1 MKTNT
6 KYIASAIALSGVM
19 AVSTFGAAF
28 AETVPVK
35 FTTEATSVDVTI
47 SDSIDIHAPAGSN
60 VADSVSD
67 LSVKNNLTAAPIYVK
82 GMVVSAHSGS
92 GYTIQNYTNAAT
104 FAGYG
109 ADSKNFG
116 IALNEKGGT
125 ALGSVVDLK
134 TGYTGSD
141 TVAASQ
147 TLTYGFESLVSVSS
161 GAVSGVQI
169 GDCVV
174 TISLNND

>member
-1 MKTNT
+1 
-6 KYIASAIALSGVM
+6 
-19 AVSTFGAAF
+19 
-28 AETVPVK
+28 
-35 FTTEATSVDVTI
+35 
-47 SDSIDIHAPAGSN
+47 
-60 VADSVSD
+60 
-67 LSVKNNLTAAPIYVK
+67 
-82 GMVVSAHSGS
+82 MVVSAHSGS

>member
-1 MKTNT
+1 MKSNT
-6 KYIASAIALSGVM
+6 KYLASAIALSGVM

-35 FTTEATSVDVTI
+35 FTTEATSINVTI
-47 SDSIDIHAPAGSN
+47 SDSIDIHAPAGAN

-67 LSVKNNLTAAPIYVK
+67 LTVQNNLTAAPVYVK
-82 GMVVSAHSGS
+82 GMTVNAHAGS
-92 GYTIQNYTNAAT
+92 GYTIQDYTDAAT

-134 TGYTGSD
+134 AGYVGSD
-141 TVAASQ
+141 AIAASGS
-147 TLTYGFESLVSVSS
+147 LVYGFESLVSVST

-174 TISLNND
+174 TLSLTND